1 MKLTTKL
8 TIKKHKTNIITGALV
23 ALVIGGFAWSARP
36 SAQIETP
43 TAAEAPAGMDEATHQ
58 SHHPEEAVGA
68 TQESNALAFEPA
80 AFDFGKISMANGN
93 VSQKVKVRN
102 ASTAPVM
109 LKKLYTSC
117 MCTTALLTRGD
128 RVVGPFGMP
137 GHGPI
142 PTFSETLAPGAEAE
156 LEIVFNPNAH
166 GPAGV
171 GPVKREVYLETDS
184 GRMKVQ
190 FSAYVT
196 P

>member
-43 TAAEAPAGMDEATHQ
+43 TAAEAPEGMDEATHQ
-58 SHHPEEAVGA
+58 SHHPEESAASAQGA
-68 TQESNALAFEPA
+68 STLAFEPST
-80 AFDFGKISMANGN
+80 FDFGKISMAKGN
-93 VSQKVKVRN
+93 VSQTVKIRN
-102 ASTAPVM
+102 ASPAPIT
-109 LKKLYTSC
+109 LKKIYTSC
-117 MCTTALLTRGD
+117 MCTTGRLAIAGKKL
-128 RVVGPFGMP
+128 GPFGMP

-142 PTFSETLAPGAEAE
+142 PTFSETLAPGQDAE

-171 GPVKREVYLETDS
+171 GPVRREVYLETDR
-184 GRMKVQ
+184 GKTKVQ
-190 FSAYVT
+190 FNGYVT

>member
-23 ALVIGGFAWSARP
+23 MAVIAGFAWSAQP
-36 SAQIETP
+36 SAQIETS
-43 TAAEAPAGMDEATHQ
+43 TAAETPEGMDEATHQ
-58 SHHPEEAVGA
+58 SHHPEESAA
-68 TQESNALAFEPA
+68 SAQEASTLAFEPPT
-80 AFDFGKISMANGN
+80 FDFGKISMAKGN
-93 VSQKVKVRN
+93 VSQTVKVRN
-102 ASTAPVM
+102 VSPAPVT

-117 MCTTALLTRGD
+117 MCTTGALDVGGKKI
-128 RVVGPFGMP
+128 GPFGMP

-142 PTFSETLAPGAEAE
+142 PTFSKTLDAGEEAE

-171 GPVKREVYLETDS
+171 GPVRREVYLETDR
-184 GRMKVQ
+184 GKTKVQ
-190 FSAYVT
+190 FNGYVT